1 MAIVFALQAK
11 SLSEGADSVGGQ
23 LCGDKD
29 SLFHGVTSSG
39 RVCRMAPE
47 DDAWSVLWTLSSD
60 SAPHNELNI
69 KVNLIAACFNAE
81 IVLAVTV

>member
-11 SLSEGADSVGGQ
+11 SLSEGAYSVGGQ
-23 LCGDKD
+23 LLGDKD

-39 RVCRMAPE
+39 RVCRMVPE
-47 DDAWSVLWTLSSD
+47 GDAWSVLWTLSSD

-69 KVNLIAACFNAE
+69 KVTLTAASFKAE